1 MQELNKKEIKNIL
14 TLSNYIKKLVQ
25 KKNWYY
31 PNLTAIFSKRIVV
44 GYRIPLCNQ
53 YTIISGKGKL
63 ILGKDCEFG
72 FRLGGRHRHGS
83 VEIQPRYENSKIVIS
98 DKVSTNNNI
107 FLCAAN
113 YIEIGQSTLIGEG
126 VTIMDHEPH
135 GINPELR
142 REMGEIGEVKI
153 GNNVWIG
160 NNVIILKNTIIGD
173 NTIVAAGAVVSGK
186 FPSNV
191 IIGGVPA
198 KVIKD
203 L

>member
-1 MQELNKKEIKNIL
+1 MKRFFRSINGK
-14 TLSNYIKKLVQ
+14 LSQ
-25 KKNWYY
+25 FKNWYW
-31 PNLTAIFSKRIVV
+31 PNFVAISKKRILLN
-44 GYRIPLCNQ
+44 GENPWCDQ
-53 YTIISGKGKL
+53 YTIISGEGKL
-63 ILGKDCEFG
+63 NIGKSCGFG
-72 FRLGGRHRHGS
+72 YKLGGRHRKGS
-83 VEIQPRYENSKIVIS
+83 VELQPRYKNSQIIIR
-98 DKVSTNNNI
+98 DNVSMNNNV
-107 FLCAAN
+107 FMCAVN
-113 YIEIGQSTLIGEG
+113 YIEIGKGTLIGEG

-142 REMGEIGEVKI
+142 REIGEIGEVKI

-173 NTIVAAGAVVSGK
+173 NTIIAAGAVVTGK